1 MLRLRWILCLT
12 IVGLM
17 AAILTTSYVME
28 LSRLRH
34 LSSAIDQ
41 RVAELVRL
49 KRRIQDKEEKIL
61 YYKTEEGI
69 AREAREQFNLV
80 MPGER
85 IYRIE
90 VASPDAVR

>member
-28 LSRLRH
+28 LSRLRY

-90 VASPDAVR
+90 VASPDLAR

>member
-1 MLRLRWILCLT
+1 MLRLRWVLCLT
-12 IVGLM
+12 IIGLM

-90 VASPDAVR
+90 VASPDL

>member
-12 IVGLM
+12 IIGLM

-90 VASPDAVR
+90 VASPDLTR

>member
-49 KRRIQDKEEKIL
+49 KRGIQDKEEKIL

-85 IYRIE
+85 IYRVE
-90 VASPDAVR
+90 VASPDVTR

>member
-90 VASPDAVR
+90 VASPDVTR

>member
-28 LSRLRH
+28 LSRLRY

-90 VASPDAVR
+90 VASPDLTR

>member
-49 KRRIQDKEEKIL
+49 KREIQDKQEKIL

-80 MPGER
+80 IPGER
-85 IYRIE
+85 IYRIK
-90 VASPDAVR
+90 VASPDVTR

>member
-90 VASPDAVR
+90 VASPDLTR

>member
-12 IVGLM
+12 IIGLM

-49 KRRIQDKEEKIL
+49 KRGIQDKVEKIL

-90 VASPDAVR
+90 VASPDVTR

>member
-12 IVGLM
+12 IIGLM

-49 KRRIQDKEEKIL
+49 KRGIQDKEEKIL

-85 IYRIE
+85 IYRVE
-90 VASPDAVR
+90 VASPDVTR

>member
-1 MLRLRWILCLT
+1 MLRLRWVLCLT
-12 IVGLM
+12 IIGLM

-90 VASPDAVR
+90 VASPDLTR

>member
-12 IVGLM
+12 IIGLM

-41 RVAELVRL
+41 RAAELVRL

-90 VASPDAVR
+90 VASPDVTR

>member
-1 MLRLRWILCLT
+1 MLRLRWILCLS

-49 KRRIQDKEEKIL
+49 KRGIQDKEEKIL

-90 VASPDAVR
+90 VASPDVTR

>member
-90 VASPDAVR
+90 VASPDLAR

>member
-12 IVGLM
+12 IIVLM

-90 VASPDAVR
+90 VASPDLAR

>member
-49 KRRIQDKEEKIL
+49 KRGIQDKEEKIL

-90 VASPDAVR
+90 VASPDVTR

>member
-1 MLRLRWILCLT
+1 MLRLRWVLCLT
-12 IVGLM
+12 IIGLM

-90 VASPDAVR
+90 VASPDLTH

>member
-12 IVGLM
+12 IIGLM

-41 RVAELVRL
+41 RVAELVKL
-49 KRRIQDKEEKIL
+49 KRGIQDKEEKIL

-90 VASPDAVR
+90 VASPDVTR

>member
-12 IVGLM
+12 IVGLI
-17 AAILTTSYVME
+17 AAILTTSYLME

-49 KRRIQDKEEKIL
+49 KRGIQDKEEKIL

-90 VASPDAVR
+90 VASPDVTR